1 MSSAD
6 WTPLQGRISVKTYR
20 HHFSSQED
28 LIKAL
33 DHAEIIVAMR
43 ERTSFSRS
51 VLENLPRLRLLVT
64 TGMRNAAIDLEV
76 ARERGI
82 VVLGTEGKSP
92 ATTELTFALILG
104 LARSLVPETLSLR
117 ARGPWQKTLGTEL
130 YGKTLGILGLG
141 HIGTQVARIAS
152 AFGMKVLA
160 WSQNLTVERATMAG
174 AELAISLHDLL
185 SRSDFVS
192 IHLVLSDR
200 TRGLLGPEELAQMKP
215 SSYLI
220 NTSRGAIVDELALKE
235 VLIRGRIAGA
245 GLDVFTT
252 EPLPMDHSFR
262 SLKNVLAT
270 PHLGYVSQETYQN
283 WYRQVV
289 EDIESYL
296 AGRPIRSLL

>member
-1 MSSAD
+1 
-6 WTPLQGRISVKTYR
+6 
-20 HHFSSQED
+20 
-28 LIKAL
+28 
-33 DHAEIIVAMR
+33 
-43 ERTSFSRS
+43 
-51 VLENLPRLRLLVT
+51 
-64 TGMRNAAIDLEV
+64 
-76 ARERGI
+76 
-82 VVLGTEGKSP
+82 
-92 ATTELTFALILG
+92 
-104 LARSLVPETLSLR
+104 
-117 ARGPWQKTLGTEL
+117 
-130 YGKTLGILGLG
+130 
-141 HIGTQVARIAS
+141 
-152 AFGMKVLA
+152 
-160 WSQNLTVERATMAG
+160 MAG
-174 AELAISLHDLL
+174 AEFAISLNDLL

-200 TRGLLGPEELAQMKP
+200 TRGLVGPEERAQMKP

-296 AGRPIRSLL
+296 TNRPIRSLL